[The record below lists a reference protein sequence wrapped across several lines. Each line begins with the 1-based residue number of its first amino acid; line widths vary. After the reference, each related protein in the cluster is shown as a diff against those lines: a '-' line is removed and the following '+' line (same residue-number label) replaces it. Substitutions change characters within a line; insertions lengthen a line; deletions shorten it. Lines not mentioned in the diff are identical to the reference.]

1 MTKDKP
7 KAISMKPCTKFRTY
21 AITIAS
27 RPKRHRAAETLQEH
41 RKGKEDR
48 PMRIQPAQVG
58 LDQVAGNDVCVVLWQ
73 PRTGKNSRGKGAQ
86 IVGGKMFDS
95 HLEAFFSV

>member
-1 MTKDKP
+1 
-7 KAISMKPCTKFRTY
+7 
-21 AITIAS
+21 
-27 RPKRHRAAETLQEH
+27 
-41 RKGKEDR
+41 
-48 PMRIQPAQVG
+48 MRIQPAQVG

>member
-27 RPKRHRAAETLQEH
+27 RPKRHLKLDLHQTYTRAPQSGTRRH
-41 RKGKEDR
+41 
-48 PMRIQPAQVG
+48 
-58 LDQVAGNDVCVVLWQ
+58 LW
-73 PRTGKNSRGKGAQ
+73 S
-86 IVGGKMFDS
+86 
-95 HLEAFFSV
+95 